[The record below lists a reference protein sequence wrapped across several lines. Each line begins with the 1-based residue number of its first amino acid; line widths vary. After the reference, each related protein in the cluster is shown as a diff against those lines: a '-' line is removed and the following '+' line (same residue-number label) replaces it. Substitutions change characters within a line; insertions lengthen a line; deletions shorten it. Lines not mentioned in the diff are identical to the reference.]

1 VPSVLSSSILAAV
14 LAAGASAHSMAQSAQ
29 PATQPAATP
38 ADLRAAPTAA
48 PGQRVDQTRGD
59 VGPISSSLSRTD
71 MGAELRTPTG
81 FESVYRLPGLGPDGR
96 PQFARSSGA
105 ITAVFSR
112 SAYASAGGAT
122 FAEVP
127 AGTTYFIGRL
137 PDRPLAPGLDRPGQA
152 STFVSTLAP
161 GAISTS
167 TRDSAGLSTGPST
180 GFPAGSRDRSLPA
193 PSPQPLPAERT
204 TRPAS
209 VMLDEWYRVKRVNE
223 LLREAARSAVEAER
237 RPPSTPDAAPSAA
250 PAR

>member
-1 VPSVLSSSILAAV
+1 MPSLFSPSILAV
-14 LAAGASAHSMAQSAQ
+14 VFAAGASAHSMAQSSAQ

-38 ADLRAAPTAA
+38 ADLRASPTAA
-48 PGQRVDQTRGD
+48 PGARVDQTRGD

-71 MGAELRTPTG
+71 MSAELRTPTG

-112 SAYASAGGAT
+112 SAYASNGGAT

-152 STFVSTLAP
+152 STFVNTLAT

-167 TRDSAGLSTGPST
+167 TRDSTGPST
-180 GFPAGSRDRSLPA
+180 GFPSGSRDRSLPA
-193 PSPQPLPAERT
+193 PSPQPPPAERM

-237 RPPSTPDAAPSAA
+237 RPPPAPDVAPTAA